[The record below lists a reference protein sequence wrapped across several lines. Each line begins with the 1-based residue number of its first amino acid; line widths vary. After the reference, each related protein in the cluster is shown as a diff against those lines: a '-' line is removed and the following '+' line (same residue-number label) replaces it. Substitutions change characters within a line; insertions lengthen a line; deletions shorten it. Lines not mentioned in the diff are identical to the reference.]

1 MRSGRKPSRV
11 QHSIRRSA
19 PPARRAKSLAD
30 WRTDAELHIVSMRSV
45 KDSLPGPLL
54 AVGQVISNRRRGAAL
69 LDRKAHLE
77 ALRGRSSVHRWMLDR
92 KAYEVDVS
100 PRYGRRHQIIGTR
113 GILKLLPGDSGPGL
127 KGAGATAVEHLPLSL
142 ASAVRS
148 LELARTVA
156 QTVKIA
162 AENRTRKAQELQL
175 LTEQALLRK

>member
-11 QHSIRRSA
+11 QHSMRQSA
-19 PPARRAKSLAD
+19 PPARRARSLAD
-30 WRTDAELHIVSMRSV
+30 WRTDAELHIVAIRSV
-45 KDSLPGPLL
+45 KASLPGPLL
-54 AVGQVISNRRRGAAL
+54 AVGQVISNRRPGTAL

-77 ALRGRSSVHRWMLDR
+77 ALRGRSSVHRWTLRR

-100 PRYGRRHQIIGTR
+100 PLYGRRRQIIGTR
-113 GILKLLPGDSGPGL
+113 GILKLLPGDAGPESREPEV
-127 KGAGATAVEHLPLSL
+127 AAVAHLPLSL

-162 AENRTRKAQELQL
+162 AESRTRKAQELQL
-175 LTEQALLRK
+175 LT